1 MLDIVTKWGKRYYKM
16 GSFLFYKTGQ
26 AVLQK
31 RVGTTE
37 WHNFYYKMR
46 GGVFQS
52 GAIITKKRRIV
63 QKDSDNSFL
72 EPHSLKVKVL

>member
-1 MLDIVTKWGKRYYKM
+1 M
-16 GSFLFYKTGQ
+16 GQ
-26 AVLQK
+26 AVLRK

-37 WHNFYYKMR
+37 RHNFYYKMR

-52 GAIITKKRRIV
+52 GVIITKKRRIV

-72 EPHSLKVKVL
+72 EPHSLKVELVIATTCVEMWYQTDGQSSK